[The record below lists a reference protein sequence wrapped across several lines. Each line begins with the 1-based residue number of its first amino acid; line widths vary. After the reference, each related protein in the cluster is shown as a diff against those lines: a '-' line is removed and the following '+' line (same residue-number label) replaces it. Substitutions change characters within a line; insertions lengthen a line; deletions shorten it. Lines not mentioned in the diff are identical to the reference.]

1 MLPSGIIPSRP
12 DLLGFRGGHS
22 SDSAVRIR
30 PAAPNVCVTR
40 HGCVCVCPKVNLL
53 TLFSQRSSYFSA
65 RNRTDLLNILG
76 FADQLHPHLLVDIM
90 VSVSKKHPEL
100 PVFATPDWDPAAA
113 AENKVL
119 SLASSASRR
128 RHGHTLINPRM
139 RHRHKAAKKSK
150 LLLLEKAIA
159 KRANSS
165 NTNNDGG
172 SESPAVEE
180 EEDTLPD
187 IWPRAGDGLYAK
199 LPVETDDDAYMV
211 DDNEDEAFSHF
222 MVDRTGKLTAISAC
236 G

>member
-1 MLPSGIIPSRP
+1 MGAKFQLQLANFPLSQRTSYFSALSRP
-12 DLLGFRGGHS
+12 DLL
-22 SDSAVRIR
+22 
-30 PAAPNVCVTR
+30 
-40 HGCVCVCPKVNLL
+40 
-53 TLFSQRSSYFSA
+53 
-65 RNRTDLLNILG
+65 NILS
-76 FADQLHPHLLVDIM
+76 FADQLHLYLLADIM

-119 SLASSASRR
+119 SLASSALRR

-150 LLLLEKAIA
+150 LLLMEKAIA
-159 KRANSS
+159 KRTSD
-165 NTNNDGG
+165 TNDGG
-172 SESPAVEE
+172 SESPAIEE

-199 LPVETDDDAYMV
+199 LPVETDDDAYMI

-222 MVDRTGKLTAISAC
+222 MVDRAGKLTPISAC